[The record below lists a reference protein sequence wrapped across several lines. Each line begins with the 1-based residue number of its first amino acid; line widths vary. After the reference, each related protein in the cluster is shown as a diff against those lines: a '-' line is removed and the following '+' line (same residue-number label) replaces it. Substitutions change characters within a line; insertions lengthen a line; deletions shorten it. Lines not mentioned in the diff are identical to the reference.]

1 MLKRYI
7 GDRAFYS
14 RVLGIAIPILIQNG
28 ITNFVSMLDNLM
40 VGQVGTIQMSSVS
53 IANQLI
59 FVFNLCIFGASS
71 GAGIFTA
78 QFHGKQ
84 DHDGIR
90 HTFRFKMLACFLLS
104 VVGIGVFLGG
114 GNGLIGL
121 YLQGEGDPKD
131 AAMTLGYGIAY
142 LRIMLVGLI
151 PFALSNAYSS
161 TLRESGQAVVPMLAG
176 ICAVLMNLVLNYILI
191 FGHFGMPAMGIEG
204 AAIATVISRF
214 VELAVVVI
222 WTHTHGGEHPFIR
235 NAYRSLH
242 IPRQLL
248 GQIIRKGMPL
258 MLNEFLWST
267 GMAIMNQSYS
277 TCGLDVVPAM
287 NIAATIN
294 NLSGVVY
301 MSIGNAIGILM
312 GQILGSGTAEAE
324 VRDTNRKLIFLGV
337 AAGAVFGGL
346 LLSISGL
353 FPLVFNTTD
362 AVRSLAATLI
372 RIGAVLMPFHAFTFS
387 TFFTLRSGGQ
397 SWITFVFD
405 SGYVWVIC
413 VPLAFCL
420 SRFTGLPIIPMYA
433 ICQCTEFIK
442 CALGAWML
450 RKGSWIKNLTVA

>member
-1 MLKRYI
+1 MLNRYI
-7 GDRAFYS
+7 GDRAFYR

-59 FVFNLCIFGASS
+59 FVFNLCIFGAAS

-84 DHDGIR
+84 DHEGIR
-90 HTFRFKMLACFLLS
+90 HTFRFKILACFILS
-104 VVGIGVFLGG
+104 VLGIGIFLGG
-114 GNGLIGL
+114 GESLIGL
-121 YLQGEGDPKD
+121 YLQGEGDPKE
-131 AAMTLGYGIAY
+131 AAMSLGYGIAY

-151 PFALSNAYSS
+151 PFAISNAYAS
-161 TLRESGQAVVPMLAG
+161 TLRESGQAVVPMIAG
-176 ICAVLMNLVLNYILI
+176 ICAVLVNLVLNYILI
-191 FGHFGMPAMGIEG
+191 FGHLGMPAMGVEG

-214 VELAVVVI
+214 VELSIVAV
-222 WTHTHGGEHPFIR
+222 WTHTHGDLHPFIR
-235 NAYRSLH
+235 GVYRSMR
-242 IPRQLL
+242 IPGELL
-248 GQIIRKGMPL
+248 SQIIRKGMPL
-258 MLNEFLWST
+258 LLNEFLWST

-287 NIAATIN
+287 NIATTIN
-294 NLSGVVY
+294 NLSSVVY

-312 GQILGSGTAEAE
+312 GQILGSGTEADE
-324 VRDTNRKLIFLGV
+324 VRATNRKLIFMGV

-346 LLSISGL
+346 LLSISSL
-353 FPLVFNTTD
+353 FPRAFNTTES
-362 AVRSLAATLI
+362 VRSLASTLI
-372 RIGAVLMPFHAFTFS
+372 CIGAVLMPFHAFTFA

-405 SGYVWVIC
+405 SGYVWAIC

-420 SRFTGLPIIPMYA
+420 SRFTALSIIPLYM
-433 ICQCTEFIK
+433 ICQSMEFIK
-442 CALGAWML
+442 CFLGARML
-450 RKGSWIKNLTVA
+450 QKAPGSKT

>member
-1 MLKRYI
+1 MLKQFV
-7 GDRAFYS
+7 GDKAFYR

-84 DHDGIR
+84 DHEGIR
-90 HTFRFKMLACFLLS
+90 HTFRFKILACFLLS
-104 VVGIGVFLGG
+104 VIGVGIFLGAG
-114 GNGLIGL
+114 DGLISV
-121 YLQGEGDPKD
+121 YLRGEGDPKD

-142 LRIMLVGLI
+142 LRIMLLGLI
-151 PFALSNAYSS
+151 PFAISNAYAS

-176 ICAVLMNLVLNYILI
+176 ICAVLVNLILNYILI
-191 FGHFGMPAMGIEG
+191 FGHLGLPAMGVEG
-204 AAIATVISRF
+204 AALATVISRF
-214 VELAVVVI
+214 VELGVVAV
-222 WTHTHGGEHPFIR
+222 WTHTHSHLHPFIR
-235 NAYRSLH
+235 GAYRSLQ

-258 MLNEFLWST
+258 LLNEFLWST

-294 NLSGVVY
+294 NLSSVVY
-301 MSIGNAIGILM
+301 MSIGNATGILM
-312 GQILGSGTAEAE
+312 GQILGSGTAENE
-324 VRDTNRKLIFLGV
+324 VRSINRKLLFLGV
-337 AAGAVFGGL
+337 AAGTVFGGV
-346 LLSISGL
+346 LLSVSGL
-353 FPLVFNTTD
+353 FPLAFNTTGP
-362 AVRSLAATLI
+362 VRSLAAALI
-372 RIGAVLMPFHAFTFS
+372 RIAAVLMPFHAFTYA

-397 SWITFVFD
+397 SWITFIFD
-405 SGYVWVIC
+405 SGYVWAIC

-420 SRFTGLPIIPMYA
+420 SRFTDLPIIPLYA
-433 ICQCTEFIK
+433 ICQCMEFAK
-442 CALGAWML
+442 CAMGAQML
-450 RKGSWIKNLTVA
+450 HKGSWIRNLTK

>member
-1 MLKRYI
+1 MLNRYI
-7 GDRAFYS
+7 GDRAFYR

-59 FVFNLCIFGASS
+59 FVFNLCIFGAAS

-84 DHDGIR
+84 DHEGIR
-90 HTFRFKMLACFLLS
+90 HTFRFKILACFILS
-104 VVGIGVFLGG
+104 VLGIGIFLGG
-114 GNGLIGL
+114 GESLIGL
-121 YLQGEGDPKD
+121 YLQGEGDPKE
-131 AAMTLGYGIAY
+131 AAMSLGYGIAY

-151 PFALSNAYSS
+151 PFAISNAYAS
-161 TLRESGQAVVPMLAG
+161 TLRESGQAVVPMIAG
-176 ICAVLMNLVLNYILI
+176 ICAVLVNLVLNYILI
-191 FGHFGMPAMGIEG
+191 FGHLGMPAMGVEG

-214 VELAVVVI
+214 VELSIVAV
-222 WTHTHGGEHPFIR
+222 WTHTHGDLHPFIR
-235 NAYRSLH
+235 GVYRSMR
-242 IPRQLL
+242 IPGELL
-248 GQIIRKGMPL
+248 SQIIRKGMPL
-258 MLNEFLWST
+258 LLNEFLWST

-287 NIAATIN
+287 NIATTIN
-294 NLSGVVY
+294 NLSSVVY

-312 GQILGSGTAEAE
+312 GQILGSGTEADE
-324 VRDTNRKLIFLGV
+324 VRATNRKLIFMGV

-346 LLSISGL
+346 LLSISSL
-353 FPLVFNTTD
+353 FPRAFNTTES
-362 AVRSLAATLI
+362 VRSLASTLI
-372 RIGAVLMPFHAFTFS
+372 CIGAVLMPFHAFTFA

-405 SGYVWVIC
+405 SGYVWAIC

-420 SRFTGLPIIPMYA
+420 SRFTALSIIPLYM
-433 ICQCTEFIK
+433 ICQSMEFIK
-442 CALGAWML
+442 CFLGARML
-450 RKGSWIKNLTVA
+450 QKGTWIKTLTQ

>member
-1 MLKRYI
+1 MLKQFI
-7 GDRAFYS
+7 GDRAFYR

-40 VGQVGTIQMSSVS
+40 VGQIGTIQMSSVS

-90 HTFRFKMLACFLLS
+90 HTFRFKILACAILS
-104 VVGIGVFLGG
+104 MLGIGIFLGWG
-114 GNGLIGL
+114 DGLIGL
-121 YLQGEGDPKD
+121 YLQGEGDPTE
-131 AAMTLGYGIAY
+131 AAMSLGYGIAY
-142 LRIMLVGLI
+142 LRIMLIGLI
-151 PFALSNAYSS
+151 PFAISNAYAS
-161 TLRESGQAVVPMLAG
+161 TLRESGQAVVPMVAG
-176 ICAVLMNLVLNYILI
+176 ICAVLVNLVLNYILI
-191 FGHFGMPAMGIEG
+191 FGHLGLPAMGVEG

-214 VELAVVVI
+214 VELGVVAV
-222 WTHTHGGEHPFIR
+222 WTHTHGNLHPFVR
-235 NAYRSLH
+235 GVYRSMR
-242 IPRQLL
+242 IPGDLL

-258 MLNEFLWST
+258 LLNEFLWST

-287 NIAATIN
+287 NIATTIN
-294 NLSGVVY
+294 NLSSVVY

-312 GQILGSGTAEAE
+312 GQILGFGTEE
-324 VRDTNRKLIFLGV
+324 ETVRSTNRKLIFMGV
-337 AAGAVFGGL
+337 AAGAVFGGV

-353 FPLVFNTTD
+353 FPMAFNTTES
-362 AVRSLAATLI
+362 VRSLASTLI
-372 RIGAVLMPFHAFTFS
+372 RIGSVLMPFHAFTYA

-397 SWITFVFD
+397 SWITFAFD
-405 SGYVWVIC
+405 SGYVWAIC

-420 SRFTGLPIIPMYA
+420 SRFTALSIIPLYM
-433 ICQCTEFIK
+433 ICQSTEFIK
-442 CALGAWML
+442 CFLGARML
-450 RKGSWIKNLTVA
+450 RKGAWIRNLTQ

>member
-40 VGQVGTIQMSSVS
+40 VGQIGTIQMSSVS
-53 IANQLI
+53 IANQLV

-84 DHDGIR
+84 DHEGIR
-90 HTFRFKMLACFLLS
+90 HTFRFKILACFLLS
-104 VVGIGVFLGG
+104 IAGIGIFLGG
-114 GNGLIGL
+114 GGSLISM
-121 YLQGEGDPKD
+121 YLQGDGDPKD

-151 PFALSNAYSS
+151 PFAISNAYSS
-161 TLRESGQAVVPMLAG
+161 TLRESGQAVVPMVAG
-176 ICAVLMNLVLNYILI
+176 ICAVFVNLVLNYILI
-191 FGHFGMPAMGIEG
+191 FGHLGAPALGVEG

-214 VELAVVVI
+214 VEMGIVAV
-222 WTHTHGGEHPFIR
+222 WTHTHGHLHPFIR
-235 NAYRSLH
+235 GAYRSPL
-242 IPRQLL
+242 IPRQLF

-258 MLNEFLWST
+258 LLNEFLWST
-267 GMAIMNQSYS
+267 GTAIMNQSYS

-294 NLSGVVY
+294 NLSSVVY

-312 GQILGSGTAEAE
+312 GQILGSGTAEDE
-324 VRDTNRKLIFLGV
+324 VRTTNRKLIFMGV
-337 AAGAVFGGL
+337 AAGTVFGGL
-346 LLSISGL
+346 LLSVSGL
-353 FPLVFNTTD
+353 FPMAFNTTES
-362 AVRSLAATLI
+362 VRSLAATLI
-372 RIGAVLMPFHAFTFS
+372 RIGALLMPFHAFTFA

-405 SGYVWVIC
+405 SGYVWAIC

-420 SRFTGLPIIPMYA
+420 SRFTDLPIVPLYA
-433 ICQCTEFIK
+433 ICQCTEFAK
-442 CALGAWML
+442 CAMGARML
-450 RKGSWIKNLTVA
+450 SKGNWIKNLTSI